1 MRLLVIGGT
10 VFVGRA
16 VVELALARGWEVTL
30 LHRGEH
36 GRELFAGE
44 VERIHGD
51 RREGL
56 GAAGERAWDLVVDTC
71 LFDPAH
77 AHRVDTGRYVFV
89 SSISAYRDW
98 PAVAVRAGRDPTW
111 ESGDDYGALKARA
124 ERRLEELMP
133 GRVVHARAGVIVG
146 PHENIG
152 RLPHWLARMAR
163 GGEVLAPGPAEAPL
177 QWIDA
182 RDLAAWALDA
192 PPGEHDAVGAPGMA
206 TWGEVLEACRSAAGG
221 GAQLVWVEGAAVA
234 ARVPDA
240 WERLPLWPAPDP
252 AAGGLYEAAGSV
264 ATRPVA
270 DTVRDTWA
278 WLEAGGAAS
287 PWRAELAVTGLSAGA
302 EAELLAALR

>member
-16 VVELALARGWEVTL
+16 VVERALARGWEVTI

-36 GRELFAGE
+36 GADLFAGE
-44 VERIHGD
+44 AERVLGD

-56 GAAGERAWDLVVDTC
+56 GAARGRSWDLVVDTC

-77 AHRVDTGRYVFV
+77 AHPVKADRYVFV
-89 SSISAYRDW
+89 SSISVYPGW
-98 PAVAVRAGRDPTW
+98 PHSKVGVGAPTFD
-111 ESGDDYGALKARA
+111 SGDGYGAGKAAA

-152 RLPHWLARMAR
+152 RLPHWLNRMAR
-163 GGEVLAPGPAEAPL
+163 GGEVLAPGPAGAGL

-192 PPGEHDAVGAPGMA
+192 QPGAHDVVGPPGMI
-206 TWGEVLEACRSAAGG
+206 TWGGLLEACRETTGEHAE
-221 GAQLVWVEGAAVA
+221 LIWVDGEAVA

-240 WERLPLWPAPDP
+240 WERLPLWPAPSPDASAIYDVSASVPVRP
-252 AAGGLYEAAGSV
+252 ALETVAG
-264 ATRPVA
+264 
-270 DTVRDTWA
+270 TWA

-287 PWRAELAVTGLSAGA
+287 PWRSELAVRGLTAGEESALL
-302 EAELLAALR
+302 AELR